1 MITTKTITKVAIN
14 YTFGAFNIIFLQGM
28 KIFISIFIF
37 SSLKTEDLLSKNI
50 ELCYRT
56 SVTKT
61 DSFLTSIK
69 LSSVEFSS

>member
-14 YTFGAFNIIFLQGM
+14 YTFAAFNIIFLQGM